1 MCTGAGGRGRGASPA
16 WSPSLGTCRAPSQTS
31 HMVGTECQELWSC
44 ERRSTYKSPAALTL
58 ASAKARAPS
67 DGGDQAGSAPA
78 QYRVLPHSSST
89 KSWNPRGLPHTGSRK
104 FRTKQGPDPT
114 VGDSGAS
121 PQPVRVTTSCV
132 SPHPSP
138 ALILL
143 PLVLQSPTSAS
154 PCSLCRKRR
163 HTAQQSEHLLSKER
177 PAVFCGGQSRDAR
190 SGGLGSQPPRGSAGL
205 PLLGPPLPRV
215 SLPPSP
221 DPQGLHWACWAG
233 GSPHIPTALH
243 ALPAGP
249 PPGAPTTPGP
259 SLGSHD

>member
-31 HMVGTECQELWSC
+31 HVVGTECQELWSC

-121 PQPVRVTTSCV
+121 PRPVRVTTSCV

-138 ALILL
+138 TLVL
-143 PLVLQSPTSAS
+143 PLVLQSPASAF

-163 HTAQQSEHLLSKER
+163 HTAQQSEHRVCPKRDQLCF
-177 PAVFCGGQSRDAR
+177 AVGRAGTHIKGG
-190 SGGLGSQPPRGSAGL
+190 
-205 PLLGPPLPRV
+205 
-215 SLPPSP
+215 
-221 DPQGLHWACWAG
+221 
-233 GSPHIPTALH
+233 
-243 ALPAGP
+243 
-249 PPGAPTTPGP
+249 
-259 SLGSHD
+259 